1 MLELSAWPPSTCWRT
16 AVHEADGTANRAVD
30 HLLTQIAAVFFGLLA
45 IMNPVANMPVF
56 LGLTEGASSSDKTQ
70 IARRAVGLAFVIV
83 LVSCLLGQLIFEAF
97 GITLTA
103 FRITGGIL
111 VFAIGYRMLQGE
123 HSSVHHPTP
132 EDNASRLADERD
144 VAVSPLAIPI
154 LAGPGTIATA
164 MNFSAP
170 GAVSTA
176 ITLACFAVLCLITY
190 VCFRSAQK
198 LTDYLGQSALN
209 VITRI
214 MGLILAVIGTQ
225 MFIDGASEVV
235 KSLR

>member
-1 MLELSAWPPSTCWRT
+1 MLNLSARPVSASWNAAAPSPGEIANG
-16 AVHEADGTANRAVD
+16 AVN

-56 LGLTEGASSSDKTQ
+56 LGLTEDVSPSGKKQ
-70 IARRAVGLAFVIV
+70 VARRAVGLAFLIV
-83 LVSCLLGQLIFEAF
+83 LVSCLLGQLIFTAF
-97 GITLTA
+97 GITLSA

-111 VFAIGYRMLQGE
+111 VFAIGYQMLQGE

-132 EDNASRLADERD
+132 EDNARRLADERD

-170 GAVSTA
+170 GAVATA
-176 ITLACFAVLCLITY
+176 VTLACFAVLCLITY
-190 VCFRSAQK
+190 ICFLFSQR
-198 LTDYLGQSALN
+198 LTDYLGHSALK
-209 VITRI
+209 VITRL

-225 MFIDGASEVV
+225 MFIDGAGEAI
-235 KSLR
+235 KSFL